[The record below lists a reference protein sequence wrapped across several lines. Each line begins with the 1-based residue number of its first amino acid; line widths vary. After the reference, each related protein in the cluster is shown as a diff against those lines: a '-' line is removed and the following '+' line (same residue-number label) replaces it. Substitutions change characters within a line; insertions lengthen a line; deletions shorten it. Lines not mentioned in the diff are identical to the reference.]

1 MSALEKLL
9 ADNFVKQWESL
20 YAYEDCVIVV
30 TLERNTFVTQ
40 IPEELQVGFTAS
52 DQLDSFWEDSFAD
65 MRDLQPGV
73 YFCTIKCNALEYD
86 ATIWVDDIVP
96 AVLTRCGEVSNGA
109 DISEQGTHQPVQQ
122 RERRR
127 LY

>member
-1 MSALEKLL
+1 MTLHE
-9 ADNFVKQWESL
+9 
-20 YAYEDCVIVV
+20 YPDCVIAI
-30 TLERNTFVTQ
+30 TLEGNTYVVQ
-40 IPEELQVGFTAS
+40 IPPALEPVFRTT

-96 AVLTRCGEVSNGA
+96 AVLTRGGE
-109 DISEQGTHQPVQQ
+109 
-122 RERRR
+122 
-127 LY
+127 